1 MDQEKGTEEK
11 KGSLTWLW
19 AVIVIVILAAVGS
32 WYFFIRNN
40 DTTTDT
46 SDTAA
51 TTATTKAPTH
61 ADWQKFT
68 SAKYKF
74 TLYYPTDYTLAEGA
88 TGTIKLTKGT
98 VEMADLY
105 VYAANGDMPGMM
117 RSQTALF
124 TDDTKGYMTGG
135 VETSLTVAGE
145 SAKKATG
152 TFGKNA
158 GISQTHAGVKG
169 SSVYFTKDDKLFI
182 FDSYDASD
190 ATSISNFNDMMTDLS
205 F

>member
-1 MDQEKGTEEK
+1 MDQEKVTEVK
-11 KGSLTWLW
+11 KGSPKMIW
-19 AVIVIVILAAVGS
+19 AIVVIVILVAVGV
-32 WYFFIRNN
+32 WYFTKS
-40 DTTTDT
+40 DDSATTETTDT
-46 SDTAA
+46 A
-51 TTATTKAPTH
+51 TTTTVKTPTH

-74 TLYYPTDYTLAEGA
+74 TLYYPTDYTLAESA
-88 TGTIKLTKGT
+88 VGTLKLTKGA
-98 VEMADLY
+98 VEMMDLY

-117 RSQTALF
+117 RSQSALF

-135 VETSLTVAGE
+135 AETSLTVAGE

-158 GISQTHAGVKG
+158 GVSQTHAGVKG
-169 SSVYFTKDDKLFI
+169 SSVYFTRDDKQFI
-182 FDSYDASD
+182 FNSYDAAD
-190 ATSISNFNDMMTDLS
+190 ATAIANFNDMMTDLS

>member
-1 MDQEKGTEEK
+1 MDQDKATEEK
-11 KGSLTWLW
+11 KGSLSWLW
-19 AVIVIVILAAVGS
+19 AVIVIVILVVVGV
-32 WYFFIRNN
+32 WYFTKS
-40 DTTTDT
+40 DDSSTTENEG
-46 SDTAA
+46 
-51 TTATTKAPTH
+51 TTATTEKAPIH

-74 TLYYPTDYTLAEGA
+74 TLYYPTDYTLTESAV
-88 TGTIKLTKGT
+88 GTLKLTKGG
-98 VEMADLY
+98 VEMVDLY

-117 RSQTALF
+117 KSQSALF

-158 GISQTHAGVKG
+158 GVSQTHSGVKG
-169 SSVYFTKDDKLFI
+169 SSVYFTRDDKLFI
-182 FDSYDASD
+182 FNSYDATD
-190 ATSISNFNDMMTDLS
+190 ATAISNFNDMMTDLS